1 MAENEGMEGKDLA
14 TDKKQEFEAQ
24 ILEAIKD
31 LKTGESTTSIEGIRV
46 TNLGAG
52 YTIEYEGIKFG
63 LIDDEGKFQYN
74 APKFK
79 EVKAKLE
86 EEGKTLEDLGL
97 PELDQSIDQE
107 KEPKPEGQEPREEK
121 GDEPDGE
128 KEDKEETPEDD
139 IEKDKE
145 RIAKELEIDPKKVH
159 PIKTDSSFYK
169 KHLGMFGGRNL
180 FFYEAKDGKIKV
192 GTLDEEGKPI
202 EDTEHFEDVNI
213 GNMAQVIRLGD
224 GRDNVKKEIP
234 NQMLGIKNPAK
245 QKGQKDVQDRYLA
258 VFIGEHGELEF
269 EEVEQSSKTGKLV
282 STRIEIAGRDDNTE
296 AMRERIHGNTS
307 SRQTPGQTAENVEDI
322 EDREQ
327 SDKNITT
334 DEVYAD
340 NNTFYQQLKEDITK
354 TYGPMPQ
361 DKLNEMTQNAMELIE
376 NGVDRQEA
384 IAKVGVKERDAGG
397 RARGEK
403 FDPRTGK

>member
-1 MAENEGMEGKDLA
+1 MAENEGMEGKVLA
-14 TDKKQEFEAQ
+14 KERKQEFEAR
-24 ILEAIKD
+24 ILEEIKD
-31 LKTGESTTSIEGIRV
+31 LKTGESTTSIEGIEV
-46 TNLGAG
+46 TNTGSG
-52 YTIEYEGIKFG
+52 YTINYNGITFG
-63 LIDDEGKFQYN
+63 LIDKEGKFQYN

-86 EEGKTLEDLGL
+86 EEGKTLEDIGL

-107 KEPKPEGQEPREEK
+107 KEPEPEGQEPREEK

-128 KEDKEETPEDD
+128 KEDKEEKSEED

-145 RIAKELEIDPKKVH
+145 RIAEELEIDPKKVH

-224 GRDNVKKEIP
+224 GRENVKKEKPI
-234 NQMLGIKNPAK
+234 QMLGIKNPAK

-258 VFIGEHGELEF
+258 VYIGETGELEF
-269 EEVEQSSKTGKLV
+269 EEVEQSSKTGELV
-282 STRIEIAGRDDNTE
+282 GTRIEIAGRDDNTE
-296 AMRERIHGNTS
+296 AMRERIQGNTS
-307 SRQTPGQTAENVEDI
+307 SRQTPGQTAQNVEDI

-327 SDKNITT
+327 SDNNISP
-334 DEVYAD
+334 DEVHAD
-340 NNTFYQQLKEDITK
+340 NNTFYKQLQKDITK

-361 DKLNEMTQNAMELIE
+361 DKLNEMTKKAMELIE
-376 NGVDRQEA
+376 NEVDRKDA
-384 IAKVGVKERDAGG
+384 IAKVGIQEREQGG
-397 RARGEK
+397 RARGEEYN
-403 FDPRTGK
+403 PRTGE